1 MTKQEK
7 ILIKATKKDMEMY
20 RTDYSEAYYS
30 PRYGWTLRKRITE
43 DKKELKAS

>member
-7 ILIKATKKDMEMY
+7 TLIEATKKDMKMY
-20 RTDYSEAYYS
+20 DTDYSEAYYS
-30 PRYGWTLRKRITE
+30 PRYGWTLRKRIPE

>member
-1 MTKQEK
+1 MTKQKK
-7 ILIKATKKDMEMY
+7 ILIEATKKDMKMY
-20 RTDYSEAYYS
+20 DTDYSEAYYS